1 MTVCKGLFQLERRE
15 RQRVCFA
22 ERIEVY
28 VGFED
33 SRRFKRKLLLPDLF
47 HISVLFMT
55 FFDIV
60 VLDLWILLGTKKPQM
75 KFHGCQ
81 RIYQEIKELLN
92 HF

>member
-1 MTVCKGLFQLERRE
+1 MTVCKGLFSLRE
-15 RQRVCFA
+15 ENGNA
-22 ERIEVY
+22 Y
-28 VGFED
+28 V
-33 SRRFKRKLLLPDLF
+33 SRSALKSMWALRTPGASSENYSLPDLF